1 MEFQYFGVRT
11 PWWVSLSAARVEVGA
26 VLLVELARRRW
37 KAARHRDTRQVIVGR
52 IECASTAPGGG
63 RRRELII
70 FTNAGVLVCSPA
82 TMLYLISFRLS
93 R

>member
-37 KAARHRDTRQVIVGR
+37 KAPGDSWHGQPLLRPARHRDTRQVIVGR
-52 IECASTAPGGG
+52 IECASTAPTACK
-63 RRRELII
+63 R
-70 FTNAGVLVCSPA
+70 P
-82 TMLYLISFRLS
+82 
-93 R
+93 